1 LKRTVDILFSLA
13 GLTLAWPLFAFIGL
27 AIFLTSGSPVLFSQE
42 RVGLNGRPFR
52 LKKFRTMKILQGA
65 EAGLF
70 EPGNRVRSTAVGRF
84 LRAYKLDE
92 FPQLWNVLKGEMSM
106 VGPRPEVRAWVEA
119 YPERWRKV
127 LSIRPGITDPAS
139 LFYREE
145 EAILAASPDPEKTY
159 RETILPHK
167 LDIYEKYID
176 NRTLLGDFGAVVKT
190 LGKIVWR
197 SQGS

>member
-1 LKRTVDILFSLA
+1 
-13 GLTLAWPLFAFIGL
+13 
-27 AIFLTSGSPVLFSQE
+27 
-42 RVGLNGRPFR
+42 
-52 LKKFRTMKILQGA
+52 
-65 EAGLF
+65 
-70 EPGNRVRSTAVGRF
+70 
-84 LRAYKLDE
+84 
-92 FPQLWNVLKGEMSM
+92 M

-197 SQGS
+197 RQGS